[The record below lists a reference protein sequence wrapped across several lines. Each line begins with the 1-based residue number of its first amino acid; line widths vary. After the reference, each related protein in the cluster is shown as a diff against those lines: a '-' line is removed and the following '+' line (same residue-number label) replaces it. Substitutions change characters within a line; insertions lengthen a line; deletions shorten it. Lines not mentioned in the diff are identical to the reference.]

1 MVILL
6 TSFACVCPQRVFMEE
21 IRVRKVHLKAMMED
35 HSKDL
40 MSTMRDKL
48 AEAKRQETMRMTI
61 ARFQERVSI
70 TCFPL
75 FTVIFFLENVESFT
89 PIPCNFM
96 FLMMLYN
103 KKKFKFKT

>member
-1 MVILL
+1 
-6 TSFACVCPQRVFMEE
+6 MEE

-40 MSTMRDKL
+40 MSTMKDKL

-70 TCFPL
+70 ACL
-75 FTVIFFLENVESFT
+75 SKIL
-89 PIPCNFM
+89 PC
-96 FLMMLYN
+96 LRGLC
-103 KKKFKFKT
+103 KV